1 MENNNDIL
9 DKDLLDDATEVE
21 VQNVISLNKFIFL
34 CLVSYGTYEIWW
46 MYKAW
51 KYYKQKEKL
60 DIVPAGRAIFAIFF
74 LNALFGKIQDS
85 AREKG
90 YEKTYSTVPLF
101 IGFFVVNAMY
111 RLPEPYSLVSLLSF
125 VFLIP
130 AFHALN
136 FEKRNSP
143 EIILNEQTGFSN
155 RQIGLILIGLVFW
168 VLALYGMTDFTL

>member
-1 MENNNDIL
+1 
-9 DKDLLDDATEVE
+9 
-21 VQNVISLNKFIFL
+21 
-34 CLVSYGTYEIWW
+34 

-101 IGFFVVNAMY
+101 IGFFVVNALY
-111 RLPEPYSLVSLLSF
+111 RLPDPYSLLSLFSF
-125 VFLIP
+125 VFIIP

-143 EIILNEQTGFSN
+143 EISVIEQIGFSS
-155 RQIGLILIGLVFW
+155 RQIGLILIGLIFW
-168 VLALYGMTDFTL
+168 VLALYGMTSYEF

>member
-9 DKDLLDDATEVE
+9 DNDLLEGTSEVE
-21 VQNVISLNKFIFL
+21 VQHLITLNKFIFL
-34 CLVSYGTYEIWW
+34 SLISYGTYEIWW

-51 KYYKQKEKL
+51 KYYKQKEKS
-60 DIVPAGRAIFAIFF
+60 DIVPAARAIFALFF

-101 IGFFVVNAMY
+101 IGFFVVNALY
-111 RLPEPYSLVSLLSF
+111 RLPDPYSLLSLLSF
-125 VFLIP
+125 IFLIP

-143 EIILNEQTGFSN
+143 EIIVNEQTGFSN

-168 VLALYGMTDFTL
+168 VLALYGMTNF

>member
-9 DKDLLDDATEVE
+9 DNDLLEGTSEVE
-21 VQNVISLNKFIFL
+21 VQHLITLNKFIFL
-34 CLVSYGTYEIWW
+34 SLISYGTYEIWW

-51 KYYKQKEKL
+51 KYYKQKEKS
-60 DIVPAGRAIFAIFF
+60 DIVPAARAIFALFF

-101 IGFFVVNAMY
+101 IGFFVVNALY
-111 RLPEPYSLVSLLSF
+111 RLPDPYSLLSLLSF

-130 AFHALN
+130 AFNALN

-143 EIILNEQTGFSN
+143 EISVNEQTGFSN

-168 VLALYGMTDFTL
+168 VLALYGMTNF